1 MILQFPM
8 QKPGEDE
15 HSIASYSQ
23 ILKQNDPPPFALTR
37 AYEQSNERGER
48 HRALDQ
54 DRSSGALLNVKEYSL
69 RVLSVSQLS
78 SLHIWGGFF
87 TFMQSRYDSWDV
99 FLCEKEKGD
108 AVVDTALIQAGFNH
122 GLDNQG
128 LFFCS

>member
-1 MILQFPM
+1 M

-78 SLHIWGGFF
+78 SLHI
-87 TFMQSRYDSWDV
+87 
-99 FLCEKEKGD
+99 
-108 AVVDTALIQAGFNH
+108 
-122 GLDNQG
+122 
-128 LFFCS
+128 